1 MNESNDK
8 IKAEYKALK
17 KTSIAAI
24 KSMVNQAYRIYDTK
38 GIDKEGMISDI
49 LVSKYGRDKV
59 KAAFAEQTAYL
70 LKSPANAAHLAR
82 SIEQTI
88 PQGKTVL
95 TKKERPSKKDMTKL
109 QKLRAMLDKEK
120 KPGKKEEMDC
130 WDGYKKQGTKPGTG
144 KNKGTQVNNCVKE
157 DVPANVVAG
166 VAINAIPLGTK
177 YKHFNVPSET
187 FRKFETGRNKFERWN
202 KFLDMNDSNQKA
214 IHLYASKNPGNTIIL
229 QDETTGAMR
238 SIRRRSS
245 NNL

>member
-17 KTSIAAI
+17 KTSTAAI
-24 KSMVNQAYRIYDTK
+24 KSMVNQAYKIYDTK
-38 GIDKEGMISDI
+38 GVDKEGMISDI

-59 KAAFAEQTAYL
+59 KAAFAEQT
-70 LKSPANAAHLAR
+70 
-82 SIEQTI
+82 I

-109 QKLRAMLDKEK
+109 AKLRAMLDKEK

>member
-17 KTSIAAI
+17 KTSTAAI
-24 KSMVNQAYRIYDTK
+24 KSMVNQAYKIYDTK

-59 KAAFAEQTAYL
+59 KAAFAEQT
-70 LKSPANAAHLAR
+70 
-82 SIEQTI
+82 I

-109 QKLRAMLDKEK
+109 AKLRAMLDKEK

-157 DVPANVVAG
+157 DAPANVVAG

>member
-1 MNESNDK
+1 
-8 IKAEYKALK
+8 
-17 KTSIAAI
+17 
-24 KSMVNQAYRIYDTK
+24 MVNQAYKIYDTK

-59 KAAFAEQTAYL
+59 KAAFA
-70 LKSPANAAHLAR
+70 
-82 SIEQTI
+82 EQTI

>member
-1 MNESNDK
+1 
-8 IKAEYKALK
+8 
-17 KTSIAAI
+17 
-24 KSMVNQAYRIYDTK
+24 
-38 GIDKEGMISDI
+38 
-49 LVSKYGRDKV
+49 
-59 KAAFAEQTAYL
+59 
-70 LKSPANAAHLAR
+70 
-82 SIEQTI
+82 
-88 PQGKTVL
+88 
-95 TKKERPSKKDMTKL
+95 
-109 QKLRAMLDKEK
+109 MLDKEK

>member
-17 KTSIAAI
+17 KTSTAAI
-24 KSMVNQAYRIYDTK
+24 KSMVNQAYKIYDTK

-59 KAAFAEQTAYL
+59 KAAFAEQT
-70 LKSPANAAHLAR
+70 
-82 SIEQTI
+82 I

-109 QKLRAMLDKEK
+109 AKLRAMLDKEK

>member
-17 KTSIAAI
+17 KTSTAAI
-24 KSMVNQAYRIYDTK
+24 KSMVNQAYKIYDTK

-59 KAAFAEQTAYL
+59 KAAFA
-70 LKSPANAAHLAR
+70 
-82 SIEQTI
+82 EQTI

>member
-17 KTSIAAI
+17 KTSTAAI
-24 KSMVNQAYRIYDTK
+24 KSMVNQAYKIYDTK
-38 GIDKEGMISDI
+38 GVDKEGMISDI

-59 KAAFAEQTAYL
+59 KAAFA
-70 LKSPANAAHLAR
+70 
-82 SIEQTI
+82 EQTI

>member
-17 KTSIAAI
+17 KTSTAAI
-24 KSMVNQAYRIYDTK
+24 KSMVNQAYKIYDTK

-59 KAAFAEQTAYL
+59 KAAFAEQT
-70 LKSPANAAHLAR
+70 
-82 SIEQTI
+82 I

-95 TKKERPSKKDMTKL
+95 TKKDRLSKKDMTKL
-109 QKLRAMLDKEK
+109 QKVRAMLDKEK

>member
-17 KTSIAAI
+17 KTSTAAI
-24 KSMVNQAYRIYDTK
+24 KSMVNQAYKIYDTK

-59 KAAFAEQTAYL
+59 KAAFAEQT
-70 LKSPANAAHLAR
+70 
-82 SIEQTI
+82 I

-95 TKKERPSKKDMTKL
+95 TKKERTSKKDMTKL
-109 QKLRAMLDKEK
+109 AKLRAMLDKEK